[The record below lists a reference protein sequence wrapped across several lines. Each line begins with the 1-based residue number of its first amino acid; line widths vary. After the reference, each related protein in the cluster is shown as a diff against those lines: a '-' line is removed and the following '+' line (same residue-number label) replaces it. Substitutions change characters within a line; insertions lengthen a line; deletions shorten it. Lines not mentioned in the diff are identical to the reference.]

1 MNTTSADKKWW
12 SPLACTLAAGWVLLG
27 CVRAA
32 GTIAVNGYLAYA
44 MQNLALLE
52 VWNGFLHPDF
62 VRRSVLALV
71 AATAIGACVRLALR
85 RFRLERAADAVG
97 SATAIATFWTCAA
110 LSEIADRTPVRD
122 VMTSSLVLSEAH
134 IGILAIAAAGFAIS
148 LALWLGLRRTNG
160 RFGFTVTAC
169 LFAMVIVMLV
179 STRLGVSDA
188 AANQVRPNILII
200 TIDALRADH
209 LSCYGYRRT
218 TSPRIDAFAA
228 SSTLYENS
236 FSQASS
242 THPSMAAMLTSN
254 LPTEFTGY
262 PFKYVPYSLSTV
274 AESLRNAGYDT
285 GAVVSNVWLR
295 SSLGFDQGFAEYDER
310 TAMAEFYDDTDRIN
324 WKNAS
329 QVSDGGLAFLER
341 HKSDRFFLWL
351 HYLDPHHP
359 YDPQPPFDQKFAQKR
374 KDHQDLIAQ
383 LRSLP
388 TDKQT
393 ELLAKLGSRE
403 IPIPDDTFQAVIDQY
418 DGEIAY
424 TDEQVGRV
432 LDALDDLGLSN
443 DTVVVLTADHGE
455 EFRDHDGWGHGTT
468 LYQEVVHVPLIVHV
482 PRQAAGKVKEFVRTI
497 DIAPTVLTLAGV
509 AVPAT
514 MRGEDLSD
522 AAVRADA
529 SAVSVC
535 PRVGQ
540 SSIASGGWKLISA
553 KDGKVQ
559 LYHLAVD
566 PAERDDV
573 ADKEPA
579 VTKDLLA
586 RLRASVG
593 VPGHGYGDERIT
605 GVDPATRQQL
615 EALGYLH

>member
-1 MNTTSADKKWW
+1 VADKKWW
-12 SPLACTLAAGWVLLG
+12 SPLACALAAAWVLLG
-27 CVRAA
+27 CARGA
-32 GTIAVNGYLAYA
+32 GTIAVNGYLAQA

-52 VWNGFLHPDF
+52 VWNGFLQPAF
-62 VRRSVLALV
+62 VRRSTVALFSAIALAAVVRV
-71 AATAIGACVRLALR
+71 AARRLGFARAGDVVATTSAL
-85 RFRLERAADAVG
+85 
-97 SATAIATFWTCAA
+97 ATFWVCAA
-110 LSEIADRTPVRD
+110 LTEVTDRTPIRD

-134 IGILAIAAAGFAIS
+134 AGILAIAAAGFALS
-148 LALWLGLRRTNG
+148 LALWFAFRRADG
-160 RFGFTVTAC
+160 RFELAVTAG
-169 LFAMVIVMLV
+169 LFAVVIALLA
-179 STRLGVSDA
+179 STRFGVTDA
-188 AANQVRPNILII
+188 AANQVRPNIVII

-209 LSCYGYRRT
+209 LSSYGYPRK

-236 FSQASS
+236 ISQASS

-254 LPTEFTGY
+254 LPIEFTGH

-274 AESLRNAGYDT
+274 AESLRNAGYET

-310 TAMAEFYDDTDRIN
+310 SAMAEFYGDTDRIN
-324 WKNAS
+324 WKNAA
-329 QVSDGGLAFLER
+329 QVSDGGVAFLDR

-359 YDPQPPFDQKFAQKR
+359 YDPQPPFDEKFAQKR

-393 ELLAKLGSRE
+393 ELLSKLGKRE
-403 IPIPDDTFQAVIDQY
+403 IPMPDDTFQAVIDQY

-424 TDEQVGRV
+424 TDVQVGRV
-432 LDALDDLGLSN
+432 FDALDELGLSDN
-443 DTVVVLTADHGE
+443 TVVVLTADHGE
-455 EFRDHDGWGHGTT
+455 EFREHGDWGHGIT
-468 LYQEVVHVPLIVHV
+468 LFKEVVHVPLIVHT
-482 PRQAAGKVKEFVRTI
+482 PRQTAGQRVKQVVRTI
-497 DIAPTVLTLAGV
+497 DIAPTMLTLAGV
-509 AVPAT
+509 SVPET
-514 MRGEDLSD
+514 MRGEDLTR
-522 AAVRADA
+522 AAARADA

-535 PRVGQ
+535 PRVGL
-540 SSIASGGWKLISA
+540 SSIQTDTWKLIRA
-553 KDGKVQ
+553 KDGRAS
-559 LYHLAVD
+559 LYDLTAD
-566 PAERDDV
+566 PNEHDDV
-573 ADKEPA
+573 AEEQPA
-579 VTKDLLA
+579 IAKDLLA
-586 RLRASVG
+586 RLHQSVG